1 MWKRVRTLFIKELSN
16 SKFIQYLFNGQ
27 LFEYGFNTSKIAKTI
42 FISVFILSLTIYLS
56 RKVEVN
62 KYLVK
67 KISSNKALSLKV
79 NINSANEQE
88 LDNLPGVG
96 PKLAKKIVE
105 YRFIH
110 GSFESIN
117 EIRVIKGVG
126 AKKFSQIENY
136 LTVQP

>member
-16 SKFIQYLFNGQ
+16 SKFFQYLFNGQ

-88 LDNLPGVG
+88 LDNLPSVG
-96 PKLAKKIVE
+96 PKLARKIVE

-117 EIRVIKGVG
+117 EIRAIKGVG

>member
-16 SKFIQYLFNGQ
+16 SKFFQYLFNGQ

-67 KISSNKALSLKV
+67 KISSNKTLSLKV

>member
-1 MWKRVRTLFIKELSN
+1 MWKRVRTLFFKEVLN
-16 SKFIQYLFNGQ
+16 NKFFQYLFNGQ

-42 FISVFILSLTIYLS
+42 FAFIFVLSLTIYLS

-62 KYLVK
+62 KYQIK
-67 KISSNKALSLKV
+67 KISSNKSCTLRV

-88 LDNLPGVG
+88 LNNLPGIG
-96 PKLAKKIVE
+96 PKLAKRIID

-110 GSFESIN
+110 GSFESLD
-117 EIRVIKGVG
+117 EIRAVKGLG

-136 LTVQP
+136 LTVEP

>member
-1 MWKRVRTLFIKELSN
+1 MWKRVRTLFIKELLN
-16 SKFIQYLFNGQ
+16 SKFFQYLFNGH
-27 LFEYGFNTSKIAKTI
+27 FEYGFNTSKIAKII
-42 FISVFILSLTIYLS
+42 FAFIFVLSLTIYLS

-62 KYLVK
+62 KYLIK
-67 KISSNKALSLKV
+67 KISSNKSCTLLRV

-88 LDNLPGVG
+88 LNNLPSIG
-96 PKLAKKIVE
+96 PKLAKRIIE

-110 GSFESIN
+110 GSFESLD
-117 EIRVIKGVG
+117 EIRAVKGLG